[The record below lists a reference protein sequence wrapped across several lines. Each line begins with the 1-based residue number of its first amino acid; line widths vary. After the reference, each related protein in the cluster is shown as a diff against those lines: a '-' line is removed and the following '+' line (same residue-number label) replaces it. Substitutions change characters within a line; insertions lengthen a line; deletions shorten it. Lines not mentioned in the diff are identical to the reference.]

1 MKRSTI
7 STVSACSRRSRAYSF
22 GWLKMAGSDSARAIS
37 LDRSS
42 IWRSLSNSIAAQRAR
57 WRTPFDG
64 RGSARCRPSRSWG
77 PAGRGAPMD
86 KEKAGRSSIPPA
98 SERVLRRRQR
108 LALVLLLESLD
119 PTGRVHELVLTG
131 IERMALGAHFHADVG
146 LGGTGVN
153 HLAARARDG
162 RVHIIRMNTHLHC
175 RHPLRAT
182 KNTSPGRNTQ
192 NRGIQPR
199 LPHRVHRG
207 QELLVGLGELEL
219 VQQELHALDGVELR
233 ECLAKEPDFLKLVLL
248 EEQLFF
254 PGPRLLDVDSRKDAL
269 VHQPAV
275 EVNLHVAGSLE
286 LLEDDVVH
294 PAAGIDD
301 GGGHDR
307 QRAALFDVPCRREA

>member
-7 STVSACSRRSRAYSF
+7 STVSACSLRSRAYSL

-64 RGSARCRPSRSWG
+64 RGSARCRPSRAWG

-86 KEKAGRSSIPPA
+86 KEKAGRGWIPPA

-146 LGGTGVN
+146 LGRTSVN

-162 RVHIIRMNTHLHC
+162 RVHIVRMNTHLHC
-175 RHPLRAT
+175 RHPPQGY
-182 KNTSPGRNTQ
+182 KGY
-192 NRGIQPR
+192 QPR
-199 LPHRVHRG
+199 P
-207 QELLVGLGELEL
+207 E
-219 VQQELHALDGVELR
+219 HAKPR
-233 ECLAKEPDFLKLVLL
+233 NSASPTPSSASR
-248 EEQLFF
+248 
-254 PGPRLLDVDSRKDAL
+254 PGT
-269 VHQPAV
+269 
-275 EVNLHVAGSLE
+275 
-286 LLEDDVVH
+286 
-294 PAAGIDD
+294 
-301 GGGHDR
+301 
-307 QRAALFDVPCRREA
+307 PCWSWWA